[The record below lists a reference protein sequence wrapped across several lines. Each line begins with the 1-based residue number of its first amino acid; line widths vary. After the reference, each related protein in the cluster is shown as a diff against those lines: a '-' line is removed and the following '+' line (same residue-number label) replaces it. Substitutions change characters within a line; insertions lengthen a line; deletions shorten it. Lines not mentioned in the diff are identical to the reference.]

1 MISGRV
7 AECFVFQ
14 PLQVCRWGEDGA
26 WNLIRIGALPG
37 KSDKAR
43 EGQGAVGKA
52 VVDVMAQSGQVK
64 REVRM
69 GSGRGEEP

>member
-1 MISGRV
+1 M

-52 VVDVMAQSGQVK
+52 VVDVMAQTIRPGK
-64 REVRM
+64 E
-69 GSGRGEEP
+69 GSEDGVGEG